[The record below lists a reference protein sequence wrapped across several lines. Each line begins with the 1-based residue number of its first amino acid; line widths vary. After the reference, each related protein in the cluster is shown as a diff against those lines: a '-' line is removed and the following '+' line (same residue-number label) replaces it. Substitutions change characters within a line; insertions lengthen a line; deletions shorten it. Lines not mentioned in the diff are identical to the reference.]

1 MCLNLEQHSLKKTI
15 VFVEISK
22 YICKQILMYLPQLLY
37 VFAQIVKFIHTN
49 CETYLSKFENQFVL
63 KYFFA
68 KYEKSLNLSAMCCL
82 LQDTQASNN
91 RHQGDTLSWQ
101 NCTIQMQEGADWVEE
116 FAKVDAVYNLQIAVL
131 FGQVYVS
138 TLQNIFVQFAECICK
153 NCKMYLS
160 KLMNIFVQIT
170 ITIQGNFMSCK

>member
-1 MCLNLEQHSLKKTI
+1 
-15 VFVEISK
+15 
-22 YICKQILMYLPQLLY
+22 
-37 VFAQIVKFIHTN
+37 
-49 CETYLSKFENQFVL
+49 
-63 KYFFA
+63 
-68 KYEKSLNLSAMCCL
+68 
-82 LQDTQASNN
+82 
-91 RHQGDTLSWQ
+91 
-101 NCTIQMQEGADWVEE
+101 MQEGADWVEE

-170 ITIQGNFMSCK
+170 ITIQGNFMSCKWLCDG